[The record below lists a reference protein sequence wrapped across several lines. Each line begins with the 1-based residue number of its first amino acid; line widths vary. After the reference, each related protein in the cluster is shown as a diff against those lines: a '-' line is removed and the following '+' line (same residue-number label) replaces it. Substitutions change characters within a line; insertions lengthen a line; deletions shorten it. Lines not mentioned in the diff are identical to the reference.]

1 MEFLTLKHSMPC
13 GDLLASLPGLKKVW
27 EDTGKKWI
35 IYQRV
40 DLQYGDMYGA
50 YSGAVYSIKNEAG
63 VPVTMNK
70 ATFEALKPLLLYQE
84 YIEDFRE
91 WSGEQV
97 DYDFDLLRQMDTT
110 MPYGSIN
117 RWPWYVWPEMA
128 SDLSKPWLDVD
139 KRART
144 FNSFILVNRTER
156 YNNMLISYSFLR
168 KYKDRVFFVGLPDEH
183 IKFNQQH
190 NLNIGAV
197 DAMNLEDVAE
207 VMKNC
212 RLFIGNQS
220 ACFQIAEG
228 LKIPRLLEC
237 CKQIPNVIG
246 SGPGFYDFINQRSLE
261 YYVDK
266 LYNS

>member
-1 MEFLTLKHSMPC
+1 LSNFITIKHSMPC
-13 GDLLASLPGLKKVW
+13 GDLLSLMPSFKHIF
-27 EDTGKKWI
+27 ETTGRKSI

-40 DLQYGDMYGA
+40 GLQYGDMYGA
-50 YSGAVYSIKNEAG
+50 YPGAVYSIKDEAG

-70 ATFEALKPLLLYQE
+70 ATFEALSPLLCYQD
-84 YIEDFRE
+84 YIHDFRE
-91 WSGEQV
+91 WKGEQV

-128 SDLSKPWLDVD
+128 CDLSAPWLNKMGVFR
-139 KRART
+139 KEK
-144 FNSFILVNRTER
+144 ILINRTQR
-156 YNNMLISYSFLR
+156 YNNMLISYSFLK
-168 KYKDRVFFVGLPDEH
+168 KYENDVVFIGLPEEYNL
-183 IKFNQQH
+183 FCEQNR
-190 NLNIGAV
+190 LNINHFHA
-197 DAMNLEDVAE
+197 DHFHEIALAMDHCKMFL
-207 VMKNC
+207 
-212 RLFIGNQS
+212 GNQS

-228 LKIPRLLEC
+228 LKIPRILEV

-246 SGPGFYDFINQRSLE
+246 SGAGFYDFINQRSLE